1 MMNGMKLLIL
11 LGLGSDFWFFRSFQ
25 QIKNIAGKVV
35 DATYDLAEA
44 LSLISMVRLRY
55 GFI

>member
-1 MMNGMKLLIL
+1 VHKGAFALSVL
-11 LGLGSDFWFFRSFQ
+11 RSFVIDILHLN
-25 QIKNIAGKVV
+25 QIKNIAGKVVV

>member
-1 MMNGMKLLIL
+1 VHKGAFALSVL
-11 LGLGSDFWFFRSFQ
+11 RSFVIDILHLN

>member
-1 MMNGMKLLIL
+1 VKDASIVIDIL
-11 LGLGSDFWFFRSFQ
+11 HLN

-44 LSLISMVRLRY
+44 LSLVSMVRLPY
-55 GFI
+55 GFLR